1 MALNFQFIL
10 FWLAVLAVG
19 IVLAYFLL
27 SAISGSQAARK
38 NLVYS
43 TPWIVLGG
51 LAVALIPLLG
61 TYGLIVLL
69 GVYLLAVAI
78 WLMSWPA
85 RRKNAGEVK
94 LSIAKTGQDKAF
106 IWMALLTAGCAI
118 ALTLFLLDRLTGPI
132 TTPAGT
138 ASGIV
143 QILFLWTIPLFFL
156 LLSRSPLEIRE
167 NGIAYLFAWQPWER
181 IVAFGW
187 DDDKPNTLLF
197 KLVPRSPV
205 SRRYMAMTIP
215 SDRVETVDR
224 LLERYLI
231 EDENLDDEIDGEH
244 NREINNEEPNRG
256 DRNQY
261 S

>member
-1 MALNFQFIL
+1 MTLNVQFFL
-10 FWLAVLAVG
+10 FWIAVLAVG
-19 IVLAYFLL
+19 IAIAYFLL
-27 SAISGSQAARK
+27 SAISGSQAAQK

-43 TPWIVLGG
+43 TPWLVLGG
-51 LAVALIPLLG
+51 LAVALIPFLG
-61 TYGLIVLL
+61 AYGLIVLL
-69 GVYLLAVAI
+69 GIYLLAVAI
-78 WLMSWPA
+78 WLISWPA
-85 RRKNAGEVK
+85 RRQSAGEVK

-106 IWMALLTAGCAI
+106 IWMALITAGSAI
-118 ALTLFLLDRLTGPI
+118 ALTFFLLDRLTGPL
-132 TTPAGT
+132 TTPVGT

-197 KLVPRSPV
+197 KLVPRSPI

-231 EDENLDDEIDGEH
+231 EDENLDDEIDGKH
-244 NREINNEEPNRG
+244 NPDYEEPNHNEH
-256 DRNQY
+256 NQY